1 MLIEDNMKIG
11 IIASIAH
18 RTPSRD
24 YATWEQ
30 ISVSLTNGFVARGHN
45 VTLFASGNSD
55 TSAWLHGTAAVGYAE
70 DKQADPRVSE
80 ALHHA
85 AAFERAGEFD
95 VLANHSDFVPLSYS
109 RLVRTPMVTTIR
121 GFSSKQVVPVY
132 RAYDDIA
139 RYVSISNADRH
150 PDLHYAATIH
160 YGIDTNLFT
169 FVPDAGKYLLFLG
182 RVNPDTGA
190 HLAIEVA
197 RKAGLP
203 LIIAGVTQDKA
214 YFRDSIAPHV
224 DGTAVTYRG
233 AVTPAERN
241 ALLGGARAL
250 LHLISFAEPFGL
262 SVIEALATGTPV
274 IATPVAAMPELLRD
288 GATGFLVVD
297 AAAAVRAVA
306 RIDDLDRQVCRDE
319 AVNRFGVDRMVD
331 EYVTL
336 FERILGSKAPRHPGS
351 VQSVGSTSL
360 FSHPSNGPSDLLDAA
375 HY

>member
-1 MLIEDNMKIG
+1 VIEDHMKIG

-18 RTPSRD
+18 RTPPRD
-24 YATWEQ
+24 YAAWEQ
-30 ISVSLTNGFVARGHN
+30 IAASLTNGFVARGHN
-45 VTLFASGNSD
+45 VTLFASANSE
-55 TSAWLHGTAAVGYAE
+55 TSAWLHATAPAGYAE

-95 VLANHSDFVPLSYS
+95 VLANHSDFMPLSYS
-109 RLVRTPMVTTIR
+109 RLVSTPVVTTIH

-132 RAYDDIA
+132 RAYDDIG

-169 FVPDAGKYLLFLG
+169 FVPDAGEYLLFLG

-197 RKAGLP
+197 KKAGLP

-214 YFRDSIAPHV
+214 YFRESVAPHV
-224 DGTAVTYRG
+224 DGVAVSYLG
-233 AVTPAERN
+233 PVAPAARD

-274 IATPVAAMPELLRD
+274 IATPVGAMPELLRN
-288 GATGFLVVD
+288 GETGFLVVD
-297 AAAAVRAVA
+297 AAAAVTAVG
-306 RIDDLDRQVCRDE
+306 RIDELDRQVCRDE
-319 AVNRFGVDRMVD
+319 AVNRFGADRMVD
-331 EYVTL
+331 EYLAL
-336 FERILGSKAPRHPGS
+336 FERILGAKTPRHPGS
-351 VQSVGSTSL
+351 IQSVGSTSL
-360 FSHPSNGPSDLLDAA
+360 FSHPSNGPSDLLAGMT
-375 HY
+375 Y